1 MIKKLIKFLL
11 FAAIV
16 GVLLLGVGLFTLYKM
31 YPPAKLKT
39 MTQEYVAKNFQ
50 REIRFDDISLTWI
63 GFSLTNVALSEN
75 TTFSDG
81 TFIEAKKLTA
91 HVAVKPLLQKRIEI
105 STIEA
110 DGLNIQLIQ
119 KQDGSFNFDTLIS
132 TQDNPAPE
140 ENSTSNSSSTPL
152 VVTAQKIAL
161 TGCDIVYKNLQT
173 GMKLALKDLDILIN
187 NFDLANPFETEISF
201 TTDISGA
208 GQPDMTLPVS
218 IKAQINL
225 ANLDMPSAV
234 ATISQATARYKTV
247 LFSLQG
253 DVKSFKSPQVD
264 LTGSLAGINNKVL
277 NELAPDLPNFTLP
290 TINLTLQAAAD
301 LDKST
306 AQINLAK
313 LAVKNSALTAGGNL
327 GWAGPTPTYS
337 LSGALT
343 ANLNE
348 IVQMTDSVQNFEPSG
363 IIKGNF
369 KATDKKDFTDVSGN
383 ITLQNVSA
391 LYPPVTLTETN
402 GTILIT
408 SLDQIS
414 SSSIKGKLNNEKFEG
429 SFSYQNIKNVLNL
442 VLNLNLDKLVL
453 NSFSASQESSSST
466 VQNDSG
472 SSTADSGSRMNIQA
486 NINVGG
492 VKIPYVESDG
502 FNLSANLTDV
512 TDSMTQT
519 NGNIRFTLKP
529 GKITNLDD
537 FIKDS
542 KIAKII
548 LLPVTLVKKVSGL
561 LQLDLFPADKTGNG
575 TTISFTQGEGSY
587 TFTEGVMNV
596 DSTTFNSTVTD
607 ISASGTANFK
617 TDELNMKATATL
629 LTQAAP
635 VSFKITGTM
644 SNPKGKLDVLNTV
657 GSVVGNLLNGT
668 TVKSAAKGG
677 ANVTKE
683 TAQTAEDV
691 VKDTVNTAA
700 DVVKGFGNLFKKKTP
715 QEK

>member
-11 FAAIV
+11 FAVVLGI
-16 GVLLLGVGLFTLYKM
+16 LLLGGGIFTLYKM
-31 YPPAKLKT
+31 YPPAKLKV
-39 MTQEYVAKNFQ
+39 MAQEYVAKNFQ
-50 REIRFDDISLTWI
+50 REIKFENISLTWI
-63 GFSLTNVALSEN
+63 GFSLKNVALSEN
-75 TTFSDG
+75 TTFADG

-110 DGLNIQLIQ
+110 DELNIQLIQ
-119 KQDGSFNFDTLIS
+119 KQDGSFNFDTLIP

-140 ENSTSNSSSTPL
+140 ENSTNDSSSTPL
-152 VVTAQKIAL
+152 VVTAKKIAL
-161 TGCDIVYKNLQT
+161 TDCDIVYKNLQT
-173 GMKLALKDLDILIN
+173 GMKLAFKDLDILIN
-187 NFDLANPFETEISF
+187 DFDLAKPFETEISF
-201 TTDISGA
+201 TTDISNT
-208 GQPDMTLPVS
+208 GQPDMTLPIS

-225 ANLDMPSAV
+225 ANLDMPGAA

-247 LFSLQG
+247 LFSMQG
-253 DVKSFKSPQVD
+253 DVKNFESPQVN

-290 TINLTLQAAAD
+290 TINLTLQASAD
-301 LDKST
+301 LDKSI

-327 GWAGPTPTYS
+327 GWAGPTPTYTMA
-337 LSGALT
+337 GTLT

-348 IVQMTDSVQNFEPSG
+348 LVQMTDTVQDFKPSG
-363 IIKGNF
+363 IIKGDF

-402 GTILIT
+402 GTILIA

-414 SSSIKGKLNNEKFEG
+414 SPSIKGKLNNEKFEG
-429 SFSYQNIKNVLNL
+429 SFSYQNIKNVINL

-453 NSFSASQESSSST
+453 DSFSSQNSSPST
-466 VQNDSG
+466 AQTDSG
-472 SSTADSGSRMNIQA
+472 SDTANSDSRMNIQT
-486 NINVGG
+486 NINVGR

-502 FNLSANLTDV
+502 FSLSANLTDI
-512 TDSMTQT
+512 TDSMTQA
-519 NGNIRFTLKP
+519 NGNIQFTLKP

-561 LQLDLFPADKTGNG
+561 LQLDLFPTDKTGNG

-587 TFTEGVMNV
+587 TFTDGIMNV

-607 ISASGTANFK
+607 ISANGTANFK

-683 TAQTAEDV
+683 TAQAAGDV
-691 VKDTVNTAA
+691 VKSTVNTAA
-700 DVVKGFGNLFKKKTP
+700 DVVKGFGSLFKKKTP
-715 QEK
+715 QEE